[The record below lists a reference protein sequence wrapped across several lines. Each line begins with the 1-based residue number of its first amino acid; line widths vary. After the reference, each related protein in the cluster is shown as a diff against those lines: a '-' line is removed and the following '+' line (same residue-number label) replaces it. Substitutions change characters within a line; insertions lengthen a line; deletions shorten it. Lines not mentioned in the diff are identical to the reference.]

1 LIDHPITNSVNEQL
15 AVVKLDGYIPTG
27 IPNTFWEQFVSSI
40 QPLPGVQQ
48 FNIPDPGNPGM
59 HSPISLELVWKRPA
73 DTIGGTLDGINT
85 YQNLGNRLSD
95 ILIIRVM
102 EKQFVEFPEPEQ
114 HRGLRAS
121 PTNGESA
128 LAPVSA
134 A

>member
-1 LIDHPITNSVNEQL
+1 VLKDKCDRYKKDNKVMHRPELENDSDFTIMGLYQL
-15 AVVKLDGYIPTG
+15 
-27 IPNTFWEQFVSSI
+27 E
-40 QPLPGVQQ
+40 
-48 FNIPDPGNPGM
+48 
-59 HSPISLELVWKRPA
+59 
-73 DTIGGTLDGINT
+73 
-85 YQNLGNRLSD
+85 
-95 ILIIRVM
+95 LIIRVM